1 MKVIHNQSPKTVVF
15 VFWYN
20 IVVTE
25 IQDNETRV
33 MQQIES
39 ANANSIEELEAILE
53 ENEHNFH
60 KLQREHVRKCPGE
73 IDSNGI
79 KFHKQHY
86 LILIVKWLLIN
97 MYGRRPGIL
106 NNQLSEQRLQN
117 KLRWSK
123 DYLKAINI
131 IDAGISH
138 NRGKTNNLDRYLISL

>member
-1 MKVIHNQSPKTVVF
+1 MH
-15 VFWYN
+15 
-20 IVVTE
+20 
-25 IQDNETRV
+25 
-33 MQQIES
+33 QIES

-60 KLQREHVRKCPGE
+60 KFQRERAHKCQGE
-73 IDSNGI
+73 MQSNGI

-123 DYLKAINI
+123 DYLNAINI

-138 NRGKTNNLDRYLISL
+138 NRGKNMYLDSYLIWS

>member
-1 MKVIHNQSPKTVVF
+1 MH
-15 VFWYN
+15 
-20 IVVTE
+20 
-25 IQDNETRV
+25 
-33 MQQIES
+33 QIES

-60 KLQREHVRKCPGE
+60 KFQTEHAHEAHGE
-73 IDSNGI
+73 THSNGI

-106 NNQLSEQRLQN
+106 NNHLSEQRLQN

-123 DYLKAINI
+123 DYLNAINI

-138 NRGKTNNLDRYLISL
+138 NRGKNIYLNCYLIWS

>member
-1 MKVIHNQSPKTVVF
+1 
-15 VFWYN
+15 
-20 IVVTE
+20 
-25 IQDNETRV
+25 

-53 ENEHNFH
+53 ENEHSFEAFQTKNGH
-60 KLQREHVRKCPGE
+60 TGANE
-73 IDSNGI
+73 IYSDRI

-86 LILIVKWLLIN
+86 LILILKWLLIN

-123 DYLKAINI
+123 DYLNAINVV
-131 IDAGISH
+131 DAGISH
-138 NRGKTNNLDRYLISL
+138 NRGRISYYITNQFCFKRFS

>member
-1 MKVIHNQSPKTVVF
+1 MSRSTTFQIVIFVSWYEMVVA
-15 VFWYN
+15 
-20 IVVTE
+20 E
-25 IQDNETRV
+25 IQDNESRL

-60 KLQREHVRKCPGE
+60 KFQREHVRKCQGE
-73 IDSNGI
+73 INANGI

-117 KLRWSK
+117 KRRWSK
-123 DYLKAINI
+123 DYLNAINV

-138 NRGKTNNLDRYLISL
+138 NRGKNIYLDSYLTSS

>member
-1 MKVIHNQSPKTVVF
+1 
-15 VFWYN
+15 
-20 IVVTE
+20 
-25 IQDNETRV
+25 

-39 ANANSIEELEAILE
+39 SNANSIEELEAILD
-53 ENEHNFH
+53 ENEHNLD
-60 KLQREHVRKCPGE
+60 KYKTKNDLGENEICP
-73 IDSNGI
+73 DGI

-123 DYLKAINI
+123 DYLSAINVV
-131 IDAGISH
+131 DAGISH
-138 NRGKTNNLDRYLISL
+138 NRGRISYGIATQFGLRYLYYTLGTKCYVL

>member
-1 MKVIHNQSPKTVVF
+1 
-15 VFWYN
+15 
-20 IVVTE
+20 
-25 IQDNETRV
+25 

-39 ANANSIEELEAILE
+39 SNANSIEELEAILE
-53 ENEHNFH
+53 ENEYNFF
-60 KLQREHVRKCPGE
+60 KFQTEHAHEAQGE
-73 IDSNGI
+73 TNSNGI

-123 DYLKAINI
+123 DYLNAINI

-138 NRGKTNNLDRYLISL
+138 NRGKTNYLDSDLISS